1 MKQIIKTIAFG
12 MLLGSAIFLVPFLF
26 KFILVMM
33 VIGLFFKMII
43 GQRRRHFVNRFEMQ
57 HFNYAHVVPIDN
69 QWHQPYP

>member
-43 GQRRRHFVNRFEMQ
+43 GQRR
-57 HFNYAHVVPIDN
+57 AIL
-69 QWHQPYP
+69 